1 MNIRHIAGTGLL
13 AAGALLAAS
22 SIGGHGPHAEA
33 STETPKPTGI
43 FNVVCDYAKSA
54 SIDPIAMY
62 GHVGMSMK
70 HDFYG
75 ATRISATSK
84 GPDLLG
90 TGTTCTSAK
99 DPSAYWTPSL
109 YQDGKQIKP
118 TKTKIYY
125 QSTPDTARKV
135 KPFPVGLQILVGDK
149 AGTAPHDD
157 WTVWFS
163 CAKGDKSIG
172 GITRK
177 VPESCPSGT
186 EFQINFRFPECWDG
200 RTLAGKSQRNVA
212 YRTAEGCPKG
222 YPVEIPRMVTH
233 VHYPINGP
241 LGQLTLS
248 SAPGKVS
255 GIYTAHMDFI
265 NAWDPKTLK
274 ERVKTCLHAQVKCG
288 TLRD

>member
-1 MNIRHIAGTGLL
+1 MNLRI
-13 AAGALLAAS
+13 LAAS
-22 SIGGHGPHAEA
+22 ALLVTALQPEGGTSKA
-33 STETPKPTGI
+33 TGI
-43 FNVVCDYAKSA
+43 FNVVCDYVKSA

-75 ATRISATSK
+75 ATRISATST
-84 GPDLLG
+84 GSDLLG
-90 TGTTCTSAK
+90 TGTSCTSAK

-109 YQDGKQIKP
+109 FSDGRQIKP
-118 TKTKIYY
+118 TKSKIYY
-125 QSTPDTARKV
+125 QSTEETAHHV
-135 KPFPVGLQILVGDK
+135 KPFPVGLQMLVGDK

-163 CAKGDKSIG
+163 CAQGDKAIVG
-172 GITRK
+172 PQRAA
-177 VPESCPSGT
+177 PASCPAAT

-200 RTLAGKSQRNVA
+200 RTLAGRSQRNVA
-212 YRTAEGCPKG
+212 YRTAVGCPKG
-222 YPVEIPRMVTH
+222 YPVPIPRMVAH
-233 VHYPINGP
+233 VHYPINGS
-241 LGQLTLS
+241 LGRLELS
-248 SAPGKVS
+248 SVPGRFM

-274 ERVKTCLHAQVKCG
+274 ERVNTCLHAQVKCG